1 MKNVI
6 KTIDAVNNF
15 IGNVSGWLALTM
27 ASLITIEVVSRY
39 IFSAPTM
46 WSMEVNQYLF
56 CAITLL
62 GGGYCLLK
70 DGHVRVDLFYPKF
83 SPKTVAIVEMCTFPL
98 AIIFLAILVWL
109 GGSEFWAVLVEH
121 KKSDTIMALPM
132 WPVWLTVPLGAVLI
146 ELQIVA
152 RYLRRVGDLKG
163 EN

>member
-15 IGNVSGWLALTM
+15 IGNLSGWLALLM
-27 ASLITIEVVSRY
+27 ACLITVEVVSRY

-83 SPKTVAIVEMCTFPL
+83 SPKTVAIVEMCTFTL
-98 AIIFLAILVWL
+98 AIIFFAILVWL

-121 KKSDTIMALPM
+121 KKSDTIMAFPM
-132 WPVWLTVPLGAVLI
+132 WPVWLTVPLGAILI
-146 ELQIVA
+146 ELQIIA
-152 RYLRRVGDLKG
+152 RYLRHVGNLKG

>member
-1 MKNVI
+1 MKSVI
-6 KTIDAVNNF
+6 KTIEAVNNF
-15 IGNVSGWLALTM
+15 IGNVSGWLALLM
-27 ASLITIEVVSRY
+27 AFLITFEVVSRY

-70 DGHVRVDLFYPKF
+70 DGHVRVDLFRPRF

-98 AIIFLAILVWL
+98 AIMFFAILVWL
-109 GGSEFWAVLVEH
+109 GGSEFWTVLVEYQR
-121 KKSDTIMALPM
+121 SDTIMAFPM
-132 WPVWLTVPLGAVLI
+132 WPVWLTVPLGALLI

-152 RYLRRVGDLKG
+152 RYLRCVSDLKG